1 MAGTIPNIQEDQQLT
16 TQAPGNKIN
25 VPSASGSIIS
35 AIGDATTAI
44 ADQYQKAALLGETTR
59 AQNNLSLKVGQ
70 LQQQAGQDQDLSA
83 GRHQYYTDQLQQ
95 AVSDSQ
101 KYITLPTAK
110 NQFHTEAQ
118 DTINIAGLKIN
129 AIRTKKYIDINKGE
143 LETFQQNQ
151 ETNYLNSVTPAEKQQ
166 AMLESD
172 RKFQE
177 AYEGGYTTSKQME
190 TAKIKRN
197 QTWDINQA
205 MLDRHADPDQ
215 TIKDIELGAS
225 GPYKYLL
232 PQQREKLI
240 TSTLEFKKKQ
250 EVEGDEIT
258 AIARNNTEA
267 SLLEKHFDHTLTSK
281 EVEDLHTQ
289 KQISDSFANSMMKNQ
304 NEPVVS
310 NPSNVDRFKGYQ
322 ETVKILA
329 DPKTKLD
336 DIPKI
341 IVDRLQKKHITL
353 DEAKSLWGATMVDE
367 DGQKISVTKMIQESR
382 GKQPADIISQRKK
395 MEDAVKSNQSWWQ
408 SAMNTIDSWGRKND
422 KTPQDQ
428 AQIKADFFKQVAASA
443 KKPDQALSVARDLI
457 NKDNIKTN
465 PYVSKAS
472 EKGTIM
478 MDSKGNKARVYP
490 DGRYEELN

>member
-16 TQAPGNKIN
+16 TDASGNKIN
-25 VPSASGSIIS
+25 VQSAAGSIVS
-35 AIGDATTAI
+35 SIGDATTAI

-59 AQNNLSLKVGQ
+59 AQNNLSLKVSQ

-177 AYEGGYTTSKQME
+177 AYEGGYTTSAQME
-190 TAKIKRN
+190 KAKIKRN
-197 QTWDINQA
+197 QTWDENQV
-205 MLDRHADPDQ
+205 MLDRHANADA
-215 TIKDIELGAS
+215 TIKDIQLGTS
-225 GPYKYLL
+225 GPYKSLTPL
-232 PQQREKLI
+232 QREKLI
-240 TSTLEFKKKQ
+240 TSTMEFKKKTQIEGQ
-250 EVEGDEIT
+250 EVT
-258 AIARNNTEA
+258 SIARNNTEA
-267 SLLEKHFDHTLTSK
+267 SLLEKHFDNQLTPK
-281 EVEDLHTQ
+281 EVNDLHEQ
-289 KQISDSFANSMMKNQ
+289 GQISDSFAQSMLKNL
-304 NEPVVS
+304 NEPVVI
-310 NPSNVDRFKGYQ
+310 PQGVDKFKGYQ
-322 ETVKILA
+322 EVVKQIA
-329 DPKTKLD
+329 DPKNSLV
-336 DIPKI
+336 DINKI
-341 IVDRLQKKHITL
+341 IIDGLQKRNLTV
-353 DEAKSLWGATMVDE
+353 DEAKSLWGATMVDK

-408 SAMNTIDSWGRKND
+408 SAMNTIESWGKKND

-428 AQIKADFFKQVAASA
+428 AQIKADFFKQVAASG

-457 NKDNIKTN
+457 NKDNTKVN

>member
-16 TQAPGNKIN
+16 NEAPGNKIN

-177 AYEGGYTTSKQME
+177 AYEGGYTTSAQME
-190 TAKIKRN
+190 KAKIKRN
-197 QTWDINQA
+197 QTWDENQV
-205 MLDRHADPDQ
+205 MLDRHADADA
-215 TIKDIELGAS
+215 TIKDIQLGTS
-225 GPYKYLL
+225 GPYKSLTPL
-232 PQQREKLI
+232 QREKLI
-240 TSTLEFKKKQ
+240 TSTMEFKKKTEIEGQ
-250 EVEGDEIT
+250 EVT
-258 AIARNNTEA
+258 SIARNNTEA
-267 SLLEKHFDHTLTSK
+267 ALLEKHFDNQLTPK
-281 EVEDLHTQ
+281 EVNDMHAQ
-289 KQISDSFANSMMKNQ
+289 GQISDQFATSMLKNL
-304 NEPVVS
+304 NEPVVV
-310 NPSNVDRFKGYQ
+310 PQGVDKFKGYQ
-322 ETVKILA
+322 EVVKQIA
-329 DPKTKLD
+329 DPKNSLAD
-336 DIPKI
+336 VNKI
-341 IVDRLQKKHITL
+341 IIDGLQKRNLTV

-382 GKQPADIISQRKK
+382 GKQSSDIISQRKK

-428 AQIKADFFKQVAASA
+428 AQIKADFFKQIAASA
-443 KKPDQALSVARDLI
+443 KKPDQSLSVARDLI
-457 NKDNIKTN
+457 NKDNTKTN